1 VTARATSNSCNGVEI
16 GADAEIKWVSFLLGI
31 NDQVLRQKLTHKIT
45 ETRDEKVLTP
55 LNVDQALDARYLI
68 FFFEKKII

>member
-1 VTARATSNSCNGVEI
+1 MEI
-16 GADAEIKWVSFLLGI
+16 GSDAEIKWVSYLLSI

-55 LNVDQALDARYLI
+55 FNIDQALDARY
-68 FFFEKKII
+68 